1 MIYDTPI
8 AENSDFM
15 NLDATE
21 TYLHQQKYYP
31 ALCVLC
37 ASDALDAGMLMANQ
51 DTTTLP
57 HNIQEAMEAAP
68 NTQDTPDAAPKT
80 EDAT

>member
-1 MIYDTPI
+1 MISDT
-8 AENSDFM
+8 ASTENSDFM

-21 TYLHQQKYYP
+21 TYLDQQKYYP
-31 ALCVLC
+31 ALCALC
-37 ASDALDAGMLMANQ
+37 ASDALDPGTLIANQ
-51 DTTTLP
+51 DATTLP
-57 HNIQEAMEAAP
+57 HNIQDTLDAAP